1 VLDLE
6 ADIVAVDRAVA
17 ASTKEEWNPGASA
30 TENFEGYADTAAL
43 AAVWSETDAANICT
57 MSLGT
62 DSVHEGTKSIKL
74 ALSNFTGDWQ
84 TCSVERV
91 FSGLPPLAPVRVR
104 VYGRQSVNSFGF
116 PYLMANG
123 GEVFMSLPTNGT
135 WGQSAELVAS
145 TDEDGVLAV
154 RLELRDLGTALTVNY
169 WFDLLTITGGGVNVE
184 VDSRGTVRLDDIA
197 GGTSLFSQ
205 TAAVGVNH
213 SLGSPD
219 DGDEEYT
226 LNFFPDPSVV
236 GGAPFELLSLTVHLG
251 TFYGVPL
258 VPAFAGTFVVTV
270 GLYDEA
276 WRPVKLGTD
285 ILIPASSVPR
295 SGGLVTIDLTQG
307 GERFLFE
314 PGLIDTRTGPGRTAA
329 GAVRSA
335 NVDAQGVSHLRVYRG
350 FWISITPHGQLG
362 GQAFIGLT
370 ANATLA
376 QFDVNAMWRVAVDR
390 TTGPYP
396 PERPAFPPA
405 DVEHNPD
412 DHLITGAVPGFGAK
426 THANGY
432 WGVAR
437 RVTHAQSRQASDGA
451 AFTWEAPYFDL
462 KVRTYP
468 TSGSIVRVLNLG
480 ATPTN
485 PVEARF
491 DDSRPRGTS
500 IAYALRGSNTSASG
514 PWTTIGA
521 VEDGDELTGANLFQW
536 YELTAT
542 LTAGPVGGATR
553 FTTPS
558 LQAWMLTERRRYSTH
573 RYLRT
578 LDAPS
583 EIDPTNGKSTIA
595 EVPVA
600 LDRRGSV
607 AWREGASP

>member
-1 VLDLE
+1 MTTASDRKPPQWLVEVSHRANPVLDLE
-6 ADIVAVDRAVA
+6 ADIMAVENAAA
-17 ASTKEEWNPGASA
+17 ASTKEEW
-30 TENFEGYADTAAL
+30 
-43 AAVWSETDAANICT
+43 
-57 MSLGT
+57 
-62 DSVHEGTKSIKL
+62 
-74 ALSNFTGDWQ
+74 
-84 TCSVERV
+84 
-91 FSGLPPLAPVRVR
+91 
-104 VYGRQSVNSFGF
+104 
-116 PYLMANG
+116 
-123 GEVFMSLPTNGT
+123 
-135 WGQSAELVAS
+135 
-145 TDEDGVLAV
+145 EDGVL
-154 RLELRDLGTALTVNY
+154 TS
-169 WFDLLTITGGGVNVE
+169 VE
-184 VDSRGTVRLDDIA
+184 VDTRGTVRLDDIA
-197 GGTSLFSQ
+197 GGMSLFSQ

-219 DGDEEYT
+219 DGDEEYA

-251 TFYGVPL
+251 NAVFAAI
-258 VPAFAGTFVVTV
+258 PAFTGVFVVTV
-270 GLYDEA
+270 GIYDEL
-276 WRPVKLGTD
+276 WRPVPLGMR
-285 ILIPASSVPR
+285 IEVPASTVAR
-295 SGGLVTIDLTQG
+295 NGGLKTIDLTANGQ
-307 GERFLFE
+307 RFLFE
-314 PGLIDTRTGPGRTAA
+314 PGVLDTRTGPGRTAA

-350 FWISITPHGQLG
+350 FWISITPQGQLP

-376 QFDVNAMWRVAVDR
+376 QFNVNDFWRVAVDR

-412 DHLITGAVPGFGAK
+412 DHLITGAVPGYGAK

-462 KVRTYP
+462 RVRTYP
-468 TSGSIVRVLNLG
+468 SSGSIVKVLDMG
-480 ATPTN
+480 ATPTRE
-485 PVEARF
+485 VEVRF

-500 IAYALRGSNTSASG
+500 ITYTLRGSNTSASG
-514 PWTTIGA
+514 PWTSIGA
-521 VEDGDELTGANLFQW
+521 IEDGADLTGSNLFRW
-536 YELTAT
+536 YELTAAFT
-542 LTAGPVGGATR
+542 SGPAGATKY
-553 FTTPS
+553 TTPG
-558 LQAWMLTERRRYSTH
+558 LQAWMMCERIRYATH

-578 LDAPS
+578 LDATA

-595 EVPVA
+595 EVPIA